1 MSIDL
6 EQLRGKAFAGQGK
19 ETVAVSRDFL
29 RQVHDE
35 LAAGRVAQAQLNRAR
50 TMDEVIHDL
59 RMHPVRI
66 DPSERATSL

>member
-6 EQLRGKAFAGQGK
+6 EQLRGKAFVGESK

-35 LAAGRVAQAQLNRAR
+35 LTAGRVAQAQLTRAHC
-50 TMDEVIHDL
+50 MNDVVESL
-59 RMHPVRI
+59 RQQPG
-66 DPSERATSL
+66 ERATSL

>member
-6 EQLRGKAFAGQGK
+6 EQLRGKAFVGEGK

-35 LAAGRVAQAQLNRAR
+35 LAAGRVAQAQLTRAHCLN
-50 TMDEVIHDL
+50 DIVQGL
-59 RMHPVRI
+59 RQVPF
-66 DPSERATSL
+66 ERATSL

>member
-6 EQLRGKAFAGQGK
+6 DQLRGKAFVGEGK
-19 ETVAVSRDFL
+19 ELVAVSRDFL

-35 LAAGRVAQAQLNRAR
+35 LACGRVAQAQLNRAR

-59 RMHPVRI
+59 RINPLRVE
-66 DPSERATSL
+66 PSERATSL